1 MNIQTRNITE
11 QSILSTIIKKAN
23 SSKSELNWKH
33 EDRLFKKPE
42 AFKFQYFPTDKVVS
56 GKWFKDEK
64 FR

>member
-23 SSKSELNWKH
+23 SSKSELIWKL
-33 EDRLFKKPE
+33 EDILFKKPE
-42 AFKFQYFPTDKVVS
+42 AFKLQYFPTDKVVS

>member
-23 SSKSELNWKH
+23 SSKGELIWKH
-33 EDRLFKKPE
+33 EDSLFKKPE
-42 AFKFQYFPTDKVVS
+42 AFKFQYFPTHKVVS